1 MRITR
6 QIDLDIPAAEL
17 WRLIATTDGWA
28 EWMVD
33 AAEFTNGA
41 STGWVVDQG
50 VRRMVTIEE
59 IVDGSA
65 VRFTWSDGG
74 HDSHVELCIGEGQ
87 LVITETQASAASS
100 ASLDWD
106 LRLISLW
113 LRVTAASM
121 A

>member
-1 MRITR
+1 MQITR
-6 QIDLDIPAAEL
+6 QIDLDIPADEL

-33 AAEFTNGA
+33 AAEFTPGA
-41 STGWVVDQG
+41 STGWVIDQG
-50 VRRMVTIEE
+50 VRRMVTISEV
-59 IVDGSA
+59 VDGST
-65 VRFTWSDGG
+65 VRFTWSDGA
-74 HDSHVELCIGEGQ
+74 DESQVELRIGEGHL
-87 LVITETQASAASS
+87 LVTETRASAAFSV
-100 ASLDWD
+100 SLDWD